1 MKAKQIYLLVA
12 CLPLFLM
19 GCDKTTLVEPE
30 PNTGLNL
37 VNDWSDSGATQIDG
51 IGYYAE
57 VAECDYPGEGADFAL
72 LLTGDLEGC
81 LYAFV
86 DSYDCSPSGTYR
98 EEGREYFVGTY
109 NGASGTFW
117 TTYKFQ
123 AKFEGCAEDG
133 SFIGAEIFGRCQH
146 PIESGSGTG
155 GGKVLM
161 ADWTGAIQFVAH
173 GILVI
178 GHEGWLTSR
187 FLLAERFCSHPQD
200 SDKLNYTRLDF
211 KDYIESRTFPYR
223 GHLRY

>member
-1 MKAKQIYLLVA
+1 MKSKQLYLLIA
-12 CLPLFLM
+12 CLPLFIM
-19 GCDKTTLVEPE
+19 GCNKTSLVEHE
-30 PNTGLNL
+30 PNTDSISLDLRSN
-37 VNDWSDSGATQIDG
+37 SGATQIAG

-57 VAECDYPGEGADFAL
+57 AAECDYPGEGADFAL

-109 NGASGTFW
+109 NGGTGTFW

-146 PIESGSGTG
+146 PIVSGSGTG
-155 GGKVLM
+155 V
-161 ADWTGAIQFVAH
+161 F
-173 GILVI
+173 
-178 GHEGWLTSR
+178 EGV
-187 FLLAERFCSHPQD
+187 
-200 SDKLNYTRLDF
+200 NGRLDF
-211 KDYIESRTFPYR
+211 KDDVESGTFPYR